1 MSGIATPVIVMNE
14 SILDM
19 IEATF
24 GISKNDILQAIAI
37 SKVGHK
43 HVEQFDTEVVANAD
57 ILPTNFKTVLPNS
70 RLLVM
75 IQLTWA
81 GTEPDIFWR
90 KINGNSTAEGM
101 VLSTVQATKVK
112 TSDYQFDEPA
122 TRGTEYNIRAD
133 QDCTFTYMIIIEY
146 AIGF

>member
-1 MSGIATPVIVMNE
+1 MSEVTPVIVMNE

-24 GISKNDILQAIAI
+24 GIKKNDVLQAIAI

-43 HVEQFDTEVVANAD
+43 HIEQFNTEVVSGADVLANN
-57 ILPTNFKTVLPNS
+57 IKPILPNS
-70 RLLVM
+70 RFLVM

-81 GTEPDIFWR
+81 GTEPDILWR
-90 KINGNSTAEGM
+90 KVNGNDSVNGM
-101 VLSTVQATKVK
+101 VLTTVQATKVK
-112 TSDYQFDEPA
+112 TGEYEWDEPV
-122 TRGTEYNIRAD
+122 TRDTEYNIRAD

>member
-1 MSGIATPVIVMNE
+1 MSEVTPVIVMNE

-24 GISKNDILQAIAI
+24 GISKNDVLQAIAI

-43 HVEQFDTEVVANAD
+43 HVEQFNTEVTANTD
-57 ILPTNFKTVLPNS
+57 VLDTNIRPILPNS
-70 RLLVM
+70 RILTL
-75 IQLTWA
+75 IQLTWS

-90 KINGNSTAEGM
+90 KVQGNDKVNGM
-101 VLSTVQATKVK
+101 VLSTVQLTKVK
-112 TSDYQFDEPA
+112 TADYQWDEPV
-122 TRGTEYNIRAD
+122 TRSTEYNLRAD
-133 QDCTFTYMIIIEY
+133 QNCTFTYLLMVEY